1 MKILELIDDPNE
13 GVRQIN
19 DEVLTILRETD
30 DIELNENIKQSKF
43 EKHNRKWL
51 HETEGIQDWVYD
63 SNPYAFN
70 E

>member
-1 MKILELIDDPNE
+1 
-13 GVRQIN
+13 
-19 DEVLTILRETD
+19 VLTVLRETD

-51 HETEGIQDWVYD
+51 HDTEGVNDWVYD